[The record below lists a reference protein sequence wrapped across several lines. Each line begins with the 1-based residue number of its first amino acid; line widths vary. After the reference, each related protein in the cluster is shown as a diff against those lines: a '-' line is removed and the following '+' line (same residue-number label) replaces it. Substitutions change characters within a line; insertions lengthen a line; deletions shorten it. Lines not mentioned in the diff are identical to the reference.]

1 MTNREFY
8 TAVIASV
15 DNDELKAFATDAIAK
30 LDARNAKRASKPSKK
45 SLENE
50 PIKASIREFLTD
62 GSHLASE
69 IAKGLDLSV
78 SKVSALCRQMVG
90 DCTLTVEDV
99 KVKGKGTQKSYS
111 LAQSKGLALANPFLL
126 VQNRTYVR
134 GRPGSWIVNKLTT
147 NFGPGAL

>member
-8 TAVIASV
+8 TAIVNGTLTEDVVA
-15 DNDELKAFATDAIAK
+15 KAHEEIAK
-30 LDARNAKRASKPSKK
+30 LDARNAKRSAKPSKK
-45 SLENE
+45 SLENA
-50 PIKASIREFLTD
+50 PIKESIAEFLAD

-90 DCTLTVEDV
+90 DGVLTVEDV

-111 LAQSKGLALANPFLL
+111 LAQPIGERNLPLWDSIYGWVANH
-126 VQNRTYVR
+126 
-134 GRPGSWIVNKLTT
+134 SLTHR
-147 NFGPGAL
+147 L

>member
-8 TAVIASV
+8 TAIVNGTLTEDVIA
-15 DNDELKAFATDAIAK
+15 KAHEEIEK

-45 SLENE
+45 SLENA
-50 PIKASIREFLTD
+50 PIKDSIAEFLAD

-90 DCTLTVEDV
+90 DGVLTVEDV

-111 LAQSKGLALANPFLL
+111 LAQPIKKRTDSISVLFLKFIFSYVL
-126 VQNRTYVR
+126 RT
-134 GRPGSWIVNKLTT
+134 KLLLTLI
-147 NFGPGAL
+147 PK